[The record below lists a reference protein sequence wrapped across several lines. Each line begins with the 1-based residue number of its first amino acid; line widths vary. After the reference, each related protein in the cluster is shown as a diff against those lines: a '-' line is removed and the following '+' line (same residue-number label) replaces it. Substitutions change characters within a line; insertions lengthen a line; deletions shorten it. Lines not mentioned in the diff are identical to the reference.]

1 MPKAVRFGPVV
12 RIITEPRFIFVSR
25 RWWVGDGTWG
35 SIVGASSILR
45 APTRDPPLA
54 ANGDPQAVR
63 MAFGLMGKRVLAMA
77 FGSCS

>member
-25 RWWVGDGTWG
+25 RWWVGDGTCG
-35 SIVGASSILR
+35 GIVGASILR
-45 APTRDPPLA
+45 ASTRDPPLA
-54 ANGDPQAVR
+54 ANGDPQAER